1 MKKRG
6 TGLFL
11 ALCIF
16 AGMLTA
22 LPMTASAAA
31 SGVCGDN
38 LTWVLD
44 DAGTLTISGT
54 GDMWDW
60 QRILTGG
67 DTPWSDSGNIVKTVI
82 IQDGVTSIGRNA
94 FCGCGG
100 LTSIKIPDGI
110 TSVGD
115 FTFANCSSLESVD
128 IPGTVTEIG
137 EAAFYGCSSLT
148 SVSIPNRVTNIG
160 GFVFGSCSKLTDV
173 NISSSVMEIGYRA
186 FADCNSLTNIN
197 IDEKNTKYSSLDGNL
212 YNKDRT
218 KLIQYAIGKDAPAF
232 SVPDSVIEIGEH
244 AFADCSSLENVNIP
258 DGVTGIGYY
267 AFNDCG
273 KLKSVNI
280 PGRLTEIESGLFSHC
295 NSLASISIPDGITK
309 IDEMAF
315 LGCGLES
322 ISIPNS
328 VTYIA
333 DYAFRECG
341 SLTNISFSD
350 SVTRIGDGA
359 FYGCG
364 MESVYLPRSVTYIGG
379 LSFSGCSGLKS
390 IDVNEENTKYISVD
404 GDLYNKDRTELVQY
418 AAGKD
423 AASFSLPDGIE
434 SIGDGAFQK
443 SKLRSISI
451 PGSVTFI
458 GSWAFSDCSSLT
470 DIDIPDSVTRIGT
483 GAFSGCGGLTAIT
496 VTGSMTDIGDGA
508 FSFCDSLQSINVD
521 EGNTKYISVDG
532 NLYKKDRTELIQYA
546 IGKTDEVFSI
556 PSGVEYIGCYA
567 FAGCDKLTE
576 VSMPDGVTVI
586 DSGAFENCSGLT
598 SVTVPRSV
606 MDIRDNAFCDCGS
619 LKNVYYSGN
628 RGQWQDIDVWEYN
641 ECLANANIIF
651 NYDGAPAR
659 IDAFNCRYGN
669 NTLIAEVKFGYVTQ
683 AGRLYIAV
691 YDAGRL
697 VMLSGTAVTVNDS
710 EKVIELAADENYR
723 NYSVKAFLWDNEC
736 RLKPLSA
743 TAASNIS

>member
-44 DAGTLTISGT
+44 DVGTLTISGT

-244 AFADCSSLENVNIP
+244 AFADCSSLENVN
-258 DGVTGIGYY
+258 
-267 AFNDCG
+267 
-273 KLKSVNI
+273 
-280 PGRLTEIESGLFSHC
+280 
-295 NSLASISIPDGITK
+295 
-309 IDEMAF
+309 
-315 LGCGLES
+315 
-322 ISIPNS
+322 IPNS

>member
-1 MKKRG
+1 MKKSG
-6 TGLFL
+6 PGLFL

-16 AGMLTA
+16 VGMFTA

-60 QRILTGG
+60 QRTLTGG
-67 DTPWSDSGNIVKTVI
+67 DTPWSDSGNIIKTVI

-100 LTSIKIPDGI
+100 LTNIKIPDGI

-115 FTFANCSSLESVD
+115 FTFENCSSLESVD

-218 KLIQYAIGKDAPAF
+218 KLIQYAIGKDASAF
-232 SVPDSVIEIGEH
+232 SVLDSVIEIGEH

-295 NSLASISIPDGITK
+295 SSLASISIPDSITK

-350 SVTRIGDGA
+350 GVTRIGDGA

-418 AAGKD
+418 ATGKD
-423 AASFSLPDGIE
+423 AASFSVPDGIE

-470 DIDIPDSVTRIGT
+470 DIDIPDNVTGIGG
-483 GAFSGCGGLTAIT
+483 GAFYGCGGLTAIAVPGS
-496 VTGSMTDIGDGA
+496 VTYIGEKA
-508 FSFCDSLQSINVD
+508 FSCCGSLQSINVD
-521 EGNTKYISVDG
+521 EENTKYISVDG
-532 NLYKKDRTELIQYA
+532 NLYNKGRTELIQYA
-546 IGKTDEVFSI
+546 IGKADEVFSA
-556 PSGVEYIGCYA
+556 PSGVEYIDCYA
-567 FAGCDKLTE
+567 FAGCGKLTD

-586 DSGAFENCSGLT
+586 DSGAFENCSSLT
-598 SVTVPRSV
+598 SVTVPGSV
-606 MDIRDNAFCDCGS
+606 TEIRDSAFCDCGS

-628 RGQWQDIDVWEYN
+628 RGQWQDIDIYEDN
-641 ECLANANIIF
+641 ECLTNANIIF

-669 NTLIAEVKFGYVTQ
+669 NTLTAEVKFGYVTQ

-691 YDAGRL
+691 YDAGGL

>member
-16 AGMLTA
+16 AGVLTA

-60 QRILTGG
+60 QRTLTGG
-67 DTPWSDSGNIVKTVI
+67 DTPWSDSGNTIKTVI
-82 IQDGVTSIGRNA
+82 IQNGVTSIGRNA

-100 LTSIKIPDGI
+100 LTNIKIPDGI

-115 FTFANCSSLESVD
+115 YTFADCSSLEGVD
-128 IPGTVTEIG
+128 IPDTVTEIG

-148 SVSIPNRVTNIG
+148 GVSIPNRVTNIG

-186 FADCNSLTNIN
+186 FADCSSLTNIN
-197 IDEKNTKYSSLDGNL
+197 IDGENTKYSSLDGSL

-218 KLIQYAIGKDAPAF
+218 KLIQYAIGKDAAAF

-244 AFADCSSLENVNIP
+244 AFADCSSLENVDIP

-280 PGRLTEIESGLFSHC
+280 PGRLTEIESGLFAHC
-295 NSLASISIPDGITK
+295 SSLASISIPDGITK

-322 ISIPNS
+322 ISIPSS
-328 VTYIA
+328 VTYIE

-350 SVTRIGDGA
+350 SITRIGDGA

-364 MESVYLPRSVTYIGG
+364 MESVYLPSSVTYIGG
-379 LSFSGCSGLKS
+379 LSFSGCSSLKS
-390 IDVNEENTKYISVD
+390 IDVDEENEKYISVD
-404 GDLYNKDRTELVQY
+404 GDLYNKAGTELIQY
-418 AAGKD
+418 AVGKD
-423 AASFSLPDGIE
+423 AASFSVPDGIDY
-434 SIGDGAFQK
+434 IGDGAFQK
-443 SKLRSISI
+443 SKLKSISI

-458 GSWAFSDCSSLT
+458 GSWAFYDCGSLT
-470 DIDIPDSVTRIGT
+470 DIDIPDNVTGIGD
-483 GAFSGCGGLTAIT
+483 GAFYGCGGLTAIT
-496 VTGSMTDIGDGA
+496 VPGSVTDIGEKA
-508 FSFCDSLQSINVD
+508 FSCCRSLRNINVD
-521 EGNTKYISVDG
+521 EKNTKYVSVDG
-532 NLYKKDRTELIQYA
+532 NLYNKGRTELIQYA
-546 IGKTDEVFSI
+546 IGKTDEAFSV
-556 PSGVEYIGCYA
+556 PSGVKYIDCYA
-567 FAGCDKLTE
+567 FAGCGKLTD
-576 VSMPDGVTVI
+576 VNLPDGVTEI
-586 DSGAFENCSGLT
+586 GYGAFENC
-598 SVTVPRSV
+598 
-606 MDIRDNAFCDCGS
+606 DS
-619 LKNVYYSGN
+619 LKNVYYSGS
-628 RGQWQDIDVWEYN
+628 REQWQSIEFYEDN
-641 ECLANANIIF
+641 ECLTNANIIF

-669 NTLIAEVKFGYVTQ
+669 NTLVAEVKFGYVTQ

-697 VMLSGTAVTVNDS
+697 VTLNSTAVTVNDS

-743 TAASNIS
+743 TAHNS